1 MVARRL
7 VYRVVQGTIL
17 CICSILLAKTRD
29 KLNMHGHRHNTS
41 AFCILKDTSTCR
53 ERPLETMGQR
63 EERLRRVC
71 EKYDDPGRWGTL
83 CAVHNCGDNSDH
95 LKGGV

>member
-17 CICSILLAKTRD
+17 CIFSILLAMTRD

-41 AFCILKDTSTCR
+41 ASFIVKDASICSL
-53 ERPLETMGQR
+53 RPLETMEQR

-71 EKYDDPGRWGTL
+71 EKYDDPGRWGSL
-83 CAVHNCGDNSDH
+83 CAVHNQ
-95 LKGGV
+95 

>member
-17 CICSILLAKTRD
+17 CICSILLARTRE
-29 KLNMHGHRHNTS
+29 KLHMHGHRHNTS
-41 AFCILKDTSTCR
+41 AFWFSQRCINLYICSL
-53 ERPLETMGQR
+53 RPLEQR

-71 EKYDDPGRWGTL
+71 EKYNDPGRWGTVVQPVC
-83 CAVHNCGDNSDH
+83 CAQ
-95 LKGGV
+95 LW